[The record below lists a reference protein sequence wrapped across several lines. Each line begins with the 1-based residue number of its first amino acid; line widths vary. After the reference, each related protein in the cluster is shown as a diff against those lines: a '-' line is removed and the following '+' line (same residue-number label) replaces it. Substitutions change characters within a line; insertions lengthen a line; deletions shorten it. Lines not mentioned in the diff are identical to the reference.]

1 MGEPVA
7 SRADGQ
13 DPSELLGPTLAG
25 RALDGPIDPF
35 ARAALALALFDTH
48 RRGLYGF
55 ALAAVRDAALA
66 EDLVQETFLRLVRQL
81 DAGQPPANPPAW
93 LFRVCANLVTSDAR
107 RRGVLAHLTSPVA
120 PAEAA
125 VSAEEET
132 MWRADWQALQ
142 RGLRAL
148 PTEARRAVLLAA
160 EGRRGREVADAIGH
174 TESATRTIL
183 FRARRTLRASLADE
197 TSGPTAMPRAGGG
210 ARVAR
215 AAQPKS
221 SATAASKASL

>member
-1 MGEPVA
+1 MAETIA
-7 SRADGQ
+7 SRADGR
-13 DPSELLGPTLAG
+13 DPSGLRGPTLAG
-25 RALDGPIDPF
+25 RAPAAPVDPSV
-35 ARAALALALFDTH
+35 RAALVLALFDAH

-66 EDLVQETFLRLVRQL
+66 EDLVQETFLRLVREL
-81 DAGQPPANPPAW
+81 DAGHRPANPPAW

-107 RRGVLAHLTSPVA
+107 RRGVVAHLGSPVA
-120 PAEAA
+120 PFDAA
-125 VSAEEET
+125 VSAEDET
-132 MWRADWQALQ
+132 MLRADWQALQ

-197 TSGPTAMPRAGGG
+197 VGGPTAMRRARGG
-210 ARVAR
+210 AAVAR